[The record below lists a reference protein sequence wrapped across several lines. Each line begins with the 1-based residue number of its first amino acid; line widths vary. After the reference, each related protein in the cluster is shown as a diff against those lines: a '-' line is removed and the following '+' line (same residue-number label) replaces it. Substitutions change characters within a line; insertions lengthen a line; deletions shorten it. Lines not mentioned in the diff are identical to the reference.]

1 MADRVELLGPCDW
14 WTSNVRSARWL
25 PAEGEP
31 LDVAVV
37 LGPEVDGAAIER
49 ARERSRPWI
58 GKRQPGVLP
67 LLAVERVGTRAGW
80 LYETFDGVSMGA
92 MLRTLPGPLPQRLAA
107 ELVACC
113 AEILEG
119 LPLRGGIH
127 PGLDMDDVL
136 LRADGTVKLAGF
148 VGPFAR
154 SPVHRDPKGIED
166 SATTVWRLGVLL
178 AQLLTGSPPGTAT
191 DRVSHELVLR
201 RLLIR
206 IMSRPGPM
214 FPERF
219 RDWQCAMLAWSPED
233 RPVAARIAPALRELA
248 STLIEPELGSWARE
262 RVPQVRRN
270 PRPLEPPPP
279 ILELTEVPPSH
290 APESTEEAT
299 LSEDPIEDDVTAIST
314 DGEPPRPFAPPER
327 GTIPV
332 HVGPP
337 PEALPKVSSLPE
349 ELFGAPLVPTDP
361 ETPAPV
367 SRLELA
373 GETERGWSR
382 VMGVV
387 LALGLVALAL
397 AWYLWE

>member
-1 MADRVELLGPCDW
+1 MAERVELLGPCDW
-14 WTSNVRSARWL
+14 WTSNVRSARWR
-25 PAEGEP
+25 PSEGES
-31 LDVAVV
+31 LEAAVL

-58 GKRQPGVLP
+58 GKQHPGVLA

-80 LYETFDGVSMGA
+80 VYEAFDGVSLGA

-107 ELVACC
+107 EIVASC
-113 AEILEG
+113 AEILET
-119 LPLRGGIH
+119 LPLRGGLH
-127 PGLDMDDVL
+127 PGLDVDDVL

-148 VGPFAR
+148 VGPFAP

-166 SATTVWRLGVLL
+166 SPTAVWRLGVLL
-178 AQLLTGSPPGTAT
+178 ARLLTGAPPGTTT
-191 DRVSHELVLR
+191 DRVGHELMLR

-219 RDWQCAMLAWSPED
+219 RDWQCAMLSWSPED
-233 RPVAARIAPALRELA
+233 RPLIARIGPGLRELA
-248 STLIEPELGSWARE
+248 ASLAEPELGAWARE
-262 RVPQVRRN
+262 RVPQVRLD
-270 PRPLEPPPP
+270 PRPLAPPPP
-279 ILELTEVPPSH
+279 ILELTEVPPAH
-290 APESTEEAT
+290 LPERTEEAL
-299 LSEDPIEDDVTAIST
+299 LSETPIEDDVTAIST
-314 DGEPPRPFAPPER
+314 DGDPPRPFAPPEH

-337 PEALPKVSSLPE
+337 PEALSKVSPLPE

-361 ETPAPV
+361 ETPAPIH
-367 SRLELA
+367 RHEPTA
-373 GETERGWSR
+373 EAERGWSR

-387 LALGLVALAL
+387 LALGIVAIAL
-397 AWYLWE
+397 GWYLWE